1 MCIRRFA
8 MSVPGTY
15 SPGPY
20 PRDVGRA
27 SLAYLEGVPV
37 SLGEAVI
44 QGFLNAVVYRGRAS
58 RSAYWWFVLFQG
70 IVLMTLDILGFIPR
84 PASREAAW
92 ASRSP

>member
-1 MCIRRFA
+1 